1 MKRYILIF
9 CILSVFCTSCI
20 WERGDKDRRPTQ
32 RGKEIHECWF
42 SVADYVLNSSMQ
54 TAFYLNAWLAAD
66 SVERIAIEDQYFP
79 YQRIRIDE
87 NGNYQVYKGEQL
99 VGIINTHQTLLSD
112 IGSAWEVSHMDDGEL
127 EHKYGFYGGCMTV
140 NCVEN
145 GCWEISS
152 DWPVSPEDYL
162 PVTGD
167 TISWKLRLTAAA
179 TPMKL
184 SETPYQLEGTGD
196 ASAIVAHRHD
206 IVLDGDLDSL
216 AMPLHKLVDGV
227 VDDLFEEHVDTVVVG
242 ASVAQLADIHAGT
255 EADMFIPFE
264 GDNVGVVVIF
274 SHFL

>member
-1 MKRYILIF
+1 MKRYIFIF

-54 TAFYLNAWLAAD
+54 TTFYLNAWLAAD

-112 IGSAWEVSHMDDGEL
+112 IGSAWEVSYMDDGEL
-127 EHKYGFYGGCMTV
+127 EHKYGFYVGCMTV

-184 SETPYQLEGTGD
+184 SETPYQLEGTGTFRLGYAVLNYQID
-196 ASAIVAHRHD
+196 TPIQQAANQWGHLDWTGGQVSLTAKMYQRED
-206 IVLDGDLDSL
+206 I
-216 AMPLHKLVDGV
+216 
-227 VDDLFEEHVDTVVVG
+227 EVG
-242 ASVAQLADIHAGT
+242 AEYLGNGQVRIDYKGIKETWDLSY
-255 EADMFIPFE
+255 
-264 GDNVGVVVIF
+264 
-274 SHFL
+274 